1 MDQSNC
7 HLNHSDYDNDTLIGT
22 IQYARTG
29 DYDPL
34 EGYLKRKGSLKRAV
48 HAIIIVGKSTES
60 GEIYLVAPFSS
71 HWPDKTHKVPASEY
85 VVGGTGEI
93 HAGVPYRIRKD
104 KIRITRDG
112 GRKMLK
118 PGALE
123 KLLARIKEN
132 ELGGSPLQRP
142 AQERRDGSGSQP
154 GRRFG
159 SRTNYRG
166 RNTAHY
172 RPTPYPQNHV
182 FVYSSIYSF
191 ASL

>member
-1 MDQSNC
+1 MS
-7 HLNHSDYDNDTLIGT
+7 
-22 IQYARTG
+22 
-29 DYDPL
+29 
-34 EGYLKRKGSLKRAV
+34 RKGSLKRAI
-48 HAIIIVGKSTES
+48 HAIIIVGKSNES

-71 HWPDKTHKVPASEY
+71 HWPDRTHKVPASEY
-85 VVGGTGEI
+85 VIGGTGEI

-104 KIRITRDG
+104 RIRITHDG

-132 ELGGSPLQRP
+132 EFSSPPMQRP
-142 AQERRDGSGSQP
+142 AQERRNQP

-159 SRTNYRG
+159 ARTNYRG
-166 RNTAHY
+166 RNTAQSY
-172 RPTPYPQNHV
+172 RPTLYPQNHV
-182 FVYSSIYSF
+182 FVYSPIYSF